1 MDLQIARVELDVLA
15 KSYGLTQASRFIN
28 IFDGGYADKLEKR
41 PDERFLMRG
50 FDIRL
55 QIPIF
60 DFGEV
65 RVRQAEATYMQAVNR
80 LLALAV
86 DARSEA
92 RDAYRVYRSTY
103 DIAGHYQREV
113 LPLRKIISDET
124 LLRYNAMLID
134 VFSLLAEARQRIA
147 ATITAIEAKRDFWL
161 ATVDLKAAIA
171 GGGRAGNK
179 HERANPMAVSAGD
192 AGAR

>member
-1 MDLQIARVELDVLA
+1 
-15 KSYGLTQASRFIN
+15 N
-28 IFDGGYADKLEKR
+28 
-41 PDERFLMRG
+41 
-50 FDIRL
+50 
-55 QIPIF
+55 
-60 DFGEV
+60 
-65 RVRQAEATYMQAVNR
+65 
-80 LLALAV
+80 
-86 DARSEA
+86 ARSEA

-113 LPLRKIISDET
+113 LPLRKVISEET

-161 ATVDLKAAIA
+161 ARVDPRAAAA
-171 GGGRAGNK
+171 GGGRATNK
-179 HERANPMAVSAGD
+179 QERATSLAVSAGD